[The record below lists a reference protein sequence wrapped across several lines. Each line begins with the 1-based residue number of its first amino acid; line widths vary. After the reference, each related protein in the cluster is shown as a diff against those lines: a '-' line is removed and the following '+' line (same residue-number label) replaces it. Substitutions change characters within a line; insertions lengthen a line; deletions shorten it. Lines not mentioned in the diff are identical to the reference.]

1 MQCEVKYGNRILGN
15 HDDLF
20 NAIAMTGTQL
30 RISQTIG
37 HFYDD
42 TVIMGPG
49 GQEYRKVIEKM
60 DEETKTDM
68 VCKLIS
74 LGILYIVS
82 YLDIG

>member
-1 MQCEVKYGNRILGN
+1 
-15 HDDLF
+15 
-20 NAIAMTGTQL
+20 MTGTQL

-68 VCKLIS
+68 VCKAIS
-74 LGILYIVS
+74 LS
-82 YLDIG
+82 